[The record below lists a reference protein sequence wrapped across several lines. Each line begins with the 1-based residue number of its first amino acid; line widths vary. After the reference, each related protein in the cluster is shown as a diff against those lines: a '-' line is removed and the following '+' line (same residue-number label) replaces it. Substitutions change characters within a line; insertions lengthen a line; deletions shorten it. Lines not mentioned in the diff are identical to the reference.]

1 MSRKS
6 KYTASQ
12 KTKAVQDYLD
22 GVRSVAQI
30 CLDLEVK
37 SIRTIRQWI
46 SVYQVSG
53 VLAFALKQGN
63 STYLKELKA
72 KLLENT

>member
-37 SIRTIRQWI
+37 STRTIRQWI